1 MFWNL
6 FWPIALITLANCF
19 YNICTKSTPEQAN
32 PFLSLCVTY
41 LTAAAVCISV
51 FIFSQ
56 SREAVSLE
64 LSKLRSRLHPYVSCR
79 MENQHGFFGD

>member
-32 PFLSLCVTY
+32 FSLVVRYLLNSRCGLHFGLSFF
-41 LTAAAVCISV
+41 SV
-51 FIFSQ
+51 ERGCFS
-56 SREAVSLE
+56 RTLE
-64 LSKLRSRLHPYVSCR
+64 T
-79 MENQHGFFGD
+79 